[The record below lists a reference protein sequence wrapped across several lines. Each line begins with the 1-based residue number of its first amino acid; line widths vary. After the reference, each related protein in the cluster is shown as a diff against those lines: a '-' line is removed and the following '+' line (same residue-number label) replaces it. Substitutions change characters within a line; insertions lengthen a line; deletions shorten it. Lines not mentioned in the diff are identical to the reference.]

1 VEGARKMTRD
11 ECVSVLK
18 ENCGNKNLL
27 KHMFATEAVMK
38 GLAERL
44 GEDAESWGMAG
55 LMHDLDVEETAD
67 TPETHGLISAE
78 KLEKMGFS
86 DGIVHA
92 VKAHNSHVPRESAM
106 DRGLYAGD
114 PVTGLIVAATLMHPE
129 KKLALVDVPFV
140 MRRYKEK
147 RFAAGASREQMET
160 VRELG
165 IELEEFIGIA
175 LLAMQGISDELGL

>member
-1 VEGARKMTRD
+1 MTRD
-11 ECVSVLK
+11 ECVAVLRQ
-18 ENCGNKNLL
+18 NCGNRNLL

-44 GEDAESWGMAG
+44 GEDTESWGLAG

-67 TPETHGLISAE
+67 TPETHGLVSAE
-78 KLEKMGFS
+78 KLEGMGFS
-86 DGIVHA
+86 DEIIHA
-92 VKAHNSHVPRESAM
+92 VKAHNDHVPRESGM
-106 DRGLYAGD
+106 DRALYAGD
-114 PVTGLIVAATLMHPE
+114 PLTGLIVAATLMHPE
-129 KKLALVDVPFV
+129 KKLAFVDVPFV

-160 VRELG
+160 ITDLG

-175 LLAMQGISDELGL
+175 LVAMQGISDELGL